1 MGCGY
6 VVNYV
11 LVSLLTAFFLSALH
25 DAFELYG
32 RPDAWDWDPRNPVSL
47 MFAYPVG
54 HNKSVRRRQN
64 IINPIQLIIILQR
77 YCS

>member
-6 VVNYV
+6 VVNCE
-11 LVSLLTAFFLSALH
+11 LVFLLMAIFLLSALH

-32 RPDAWDWDPRNPVSL
+32 RPEAWDWDPRNPVSL

-54 HNKSVRRRQN
+54 HNKSVRRRQSPT
-64 IINPIQLIIILQR
+64 NPIQLIILPR
-77 YCS
+77 SCS